1 MLFRTITEKVTIKKV
16 TKIWLPKVLKV
27 KRQKEITI
35 MITITTKVRRKPLL
49 FSTPRSKKQ
58 QKLIKIMKTMQIK
71 MMMPMTKLIERNLK
85 HLQLL

>member
-35 MITITTKVRRKPLL
+35 MITIKVRRKPLL

>member
-1 MLFRTITEKVTIKKV
+1 MLFRTITEKVT
-16 TKIWLPKVLKV
+16 KILLPKVLKV

-35 MITITTKVRRKPLL
+35 MITTKVRRKPLL

>member
-16 TKIWLPKVLKV
+16 TKILLPKVLKV

-35 MITITTKVRRKPLL
+35 MITIKVRRKPLL